1 MKEAIGNSFLVS
13 LSIVFLFLI
22 MLMLVSAL
30 SYSKAYKAKNKIV
43 SIIEKYDGFTEEA
56 ETEINTDL
64 FKMGYRTSLRNRSCG
79 EKENMALL
87 HDTDNGTYNYC
98 VYEVSSSRGKYYHV
112 ITYMHFDLPV
122 LEEYLTIEVNGD
134 SRTVVDGENLEG

>member
-79 EKENMALL
+79 EKENMTLL